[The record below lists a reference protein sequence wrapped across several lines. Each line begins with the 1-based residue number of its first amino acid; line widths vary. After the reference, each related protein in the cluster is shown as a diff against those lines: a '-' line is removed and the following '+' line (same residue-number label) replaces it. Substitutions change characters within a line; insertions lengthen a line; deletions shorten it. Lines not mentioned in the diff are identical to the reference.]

1 MNPLALV
8 VLAPFAASLVPLAF
22 PAGPKRR
29 RAKVGFAALAALAPI
44 AMAGRVDGLSLGFA
58 ALVST
63 LGFLATAFSVGGA
76 IFDQRVGDI
85 VGDPDEA
92 VTWSRVSVYYAL
104 LGAFWSAMLL
114 VVLADNFAILWLGI
128 SATTLATAFLVGFA
142 GEAESLEAAWK
153 YLVLCSVG
161 IAFALFGSMVLAH
174 VTLAFGL
181 DPAHALSWAAIV
193 QAPPLHSPPL
203 ARLAIALMTIGF
215 ATKAGLVP
223 MHAWLPDAHSKAP
236 APVSGLL
243 SGVLVSCALYA
254 LMRTLAVA
262 TALGAGPLAH
272 ALLLWLGA
280 LSTVVAGAL
289 MLTQTDLKRLLAYS
303 TVEHAGIVALALGFG
318 GKLGTLA
325 ALVHLLAHAFAKSA
339 AFLATG
345 LVQRERRTTS
355 LAKLRG
361 LWHSGT
367 GGRMLLAALTAL
379 GGLPPFGIFVSELL
393 VVAAGVLTGQWAALV
408 LGLIGMAFAFAA
420 LSRAAIEIESGRPA
434 GLPARGTGS
443 APSSA
448 GSAPSSIGAAA
459 LALGGAVAVAL
470 VPWTPLGGL
479 IQAVAAGIGA
489 GKP

>member
-1 MNPLALV
+1 MNPLVLV
-8 VLAPFAASLVPLAF
+8 VLAPLAASLLPLAV
-22 PAGPKRR
+22 PAGAARR
-29 RAKVGFAALAALAPI
+29 RAKVTLAACAALAPL
-44 AMAGRVDGLSLGFA
+44 AMIGRVDALSLGFA
-58 ALVST
+58 ALVSM

-76 IFDQRVGDI
+76 IFEQRVGDI

-104 LGAFWSAMLL
+104 LGSFWSAMLL
-114 VVLADNFAILWLGI
+114 VVLADNFSLLWLGI

-161 IAFALFGSMVLAH
+161 IAFALFGLMALAH
-174 VTLAFGL
+174 VTLALGL
-181 DPAHALSWAAIV
+181 APAQALSWSAIE
-193 QAPPLHSPPL
+193 AHPGLGAPPL
-203 ARLAIALMTIGF
+203 ARLAIALMIIGF
-215 ATKAGLVP
+215 STKAGLVP

-254 LMRTLAVA
+254 LMRTLGVAGAV
-262 TALGAGPLAH
+262 GAGPLAH
-272 ALLLWLGA
+272 TLLLWLGA

-325 ALVHLLAHAFAKSA
+325 ALAHVLSHAFAKSA
-339 AFLATG
+339 AFLAAG

-355 LAKLRG
+355 LSRLRG
-361 LWHSGT
+361 LWGSGI
-367 GGRMLLAALTAL
+367 GGRMLLAALSAL

-393 VVAAGVLTGQWAALV
+393 VVIAGVLAGAWAALA
-408 LGLIGMAFAFAA
+408 LGLVGMAFAFAA
-420 LSRAAIEIESGRPA
+420 LSRAAIEIESGHASPD
-434 GLPARGTGS
+434 GLH
-443 APSSA
+443 PSTSRA
-448 GSAPSSIGAAA
+448 VTSVAAAA
-459 LALGGAVAVAL
+459 LALGGALAAAL
-470 VPWTPLGGL
+470 VPWTGLGGML
-479 IQAVAAGIGA
+479 QTVAAALDGA
-489 GKP
+489 PR

>member
-1 MNPLALV
+1 MTPLPFV
-8 VLAPFAASLVPLAF
+8 VLAPFAASLVPLAYT
-22 PAGPKRR
+22 AGPARR
-29 RAKVGFAALAALAPI
+29 RAKVTFAALAALAPLL
-44 AMAGRVDGLSLGFA
+44 MAWRVDGLSLGFA
-58 ALVST
+58 ALVSM
-63 LGFLATAFSVGGA
+63 LGLLATAFSVGGA
-76 IFDQRVGDI
+76 MFERRVGDI

-114 VVLADNFAILWLGI
+114 VVLADNFSLLWLGI
-128 SATTLATAFLVGFA
+128 SATTLATAFLVGFG
-142 GEAESLEAAWK
+142 GETESLEAAWK

-161 IAFALFGSMVLAH
+161 IAFALFGLMVLAH
-174 VTLAFGL
+174 VTLALGL

-193 QAPPLHSPPL
+193 QHPSDHSAPL

-254 LMRTLAVA
+254 LMRTLTVA
-262 TALGAGPLAH
+262 TALGVGPLAH
-272 ALLLWLGA
+272 AILLWLGA

-318 GKLGTLA
+318 GKLGTVA

-345 LVQRERRTTS
+345 LVQRERHTTS

-361 LWHSGT
+361 LWQSGA
-367 GGRMLLAALTAL
+367 GGRMLLAALSAL

-393 VVAAGVLTGQWAALV
+393 VVAAGVLSGQWTALV
-408 LGLIGMAFAFAA
+408 LGLVGMAFAFAA
-420 LSRAAIEIESGRPA
+420 LSRAAIEIESGHAPPA
-434 GLPARGTGS
+434 ADAQRAASARGPGGVST
-443 APSSA
+443 A
-448 GSAPSSIGAAA
+448 AAA
-459 LALGGAVAVAL
+459 LALGGALAVAL
-470 VPWTPLGGL
+470 VPWTTLGSL
-479 IQAVAAGIGA
+479 MQSVAATIGS
-489 GKP
+489 PHP

>member
-1 MNPLALV
+1 MSPLALV
-8 VLAPFAASLVPLAF
+8 VLAPLAASLVPLAV
-22 PAGPKRR
+22 PAGVARR
-29 RAKVGFAALAALAPI
+29 RAKVFFAALAALAPV

-58 ALVST
+58 ALVSM
-63 LGFLATAFSVGGA
+63 LGFLGTAFSVGGA
-76 IFDQRVGDI
+76 IFEDRVGDI

-114 VVLADNFAILWLGI
+114 VVLADNFSTLWLGI

-161 IAFALFGSMVLAH
+161 IAFALFGLMVLAH
-174 VTLAFGL
+174 VTLALGL
-181 DPAHALSWAAIV
+181 GPANALSWAAIV
-193 QAPPLHSPPL
+193 RHPPLHPPPL
-203 ARLAIALMTIGF
+203 ARLAIALMAIGF

-262 TALGAGPLAH
+262 TALGVGPLAH
-272 ALLLWLGA
+272 DILLWLGA
-280 LSTVVAGAL
+280 LSTIVAGAL

-325 ALVHLLAHAFAKSA
+325 ALVHVLAHAFAKSA

-361 LWHSGT
+361 LWQTSA
-367 GGRMLLAALTAL
+367 GRMLLASLSAL

-393 VVAAGVLTGQWAALV
+393 VVVAGVLSGRWIALIV
-408 LGLIGMAFAFAA
+408 GLAGMAFAFAA

-434 GLPARGTGS
+434 TAPQPRTART
-443 APSSA
+443 PSSA
-448 GSAPSSIGAAA
+448 NAAA
-459 LALGGAVAVAL
+459 LALAGALAVAL
-470 VPWTPLGGL
+470 VPWTALAGMM
-479 IQAVAAGIGA
+479 QTVAAALTGDH
-489 GKP
+489 P

>member
-1 MNPLALV
+1 MNPIVPV
-8 VLAPFAASLVPLAF
+8 VLSPLAASLLPLAV
-22 PAGPKRR
+22 PAGAARR
-29 RAKVGFAALAALAPI
+29 RAKVTLAACGALAPL
-44 AMAGRVDGLSLGFA
+44 AMIGRVDALSLSFA
-58 ALVST
+58 ALVSM

-76 IFDQRVGDI
+76 IFEQRVGDI

-104 LGAFWSAMLL
+104 LGSFWSAMLL
-114 VVLADNFAILWLGI
+114 VVLADNFSMLWLGI

-161 IAFALFGSMVLAH
+161 IAFALFGLMALAH
-174 VTLAFGL
+174 VTLALGL
-181 DPAHALSWAAIV
+181 PPAQALSWSAIAAH
-193 QAPPLHSPPL
+193 PPLGAPPL
-203 ARLAIALMTIGF
+203 ARLAIALMIIGF
-215 ATKAGLVP
+215 STKAGLVP

-254 LMRTLAVA
+254 LMRTLGVA

-272 ALLLWLGA
+272 SLLLWLGA

-325 ALVHLLAHAFAKSA
+325 ALAHVLSHAFAKSA
-339 AFLATG
+339 AFLAAG

-355 LAKLRG
+355 LFQLRG
-361 LWHSGT
+361 LWGSGT
-367 GGRMLLAALTAL
+367 GGRMLLAALSAL

-393 VVAAGVLTGQWAALV
+393 VVIAGALAGQWVALA
-408 LGLIGMAFAFAA
+408 LGLVGMAFAFAA
-420 LSRAAIEIESGRPA
+420 LSRAAIEIESGHASPE
-434 GLPARGTGS
+434 GYH
-443 APSSA
+443 APTSRAVTSVA
-448 GSAPSSIGAAA
+448 AAA
-459 LALGGAVAVAL
+459 LALGGALAAAL
-470 VPWTPLGGL
+470 VPWTGLGGML
-479 IQAVAAGIGA
+479 QTVAAALDGV
-489 GKP
+489 PR